1 MADEGESEEGTM
13 AKWLI
18 LAIAMVGA
26 LGLVPIL
33 SKVKR
38 TRGKK
43 ILYHVIFVGV
53 VTLLLFLVPESFQD
67 IVFSVRSGE
76 RRNVRTS
83 QHRLVDHRKGST

>member
-1 MADEGESEEGTM
+1 MADEGESEEGGM

-67 IVFSVRSGE
+67 IVFSVRNGE
-76 RRNVRTS
+76 RRNGRA
-83 QHRLVDHRKGST
+83 